1 MVSQWLKM
9 GSGSSASDNIPLV
22 ENDESKED
30 VALFEKLDFVII
42 GYHGAG
48 KNKAGNIILNKKE
61 FSYWTSWSKQ
71 AVKKESNSG
80 NHKITVIRTPG
91 WSGKLR
97 TETKQQILKSVQSS
111 FTDGP
116 NALLLVIK
124 IGCTDSLAIFTN
136 EEGKSMF
143 EEMFT
148 ENVWE
153 NIIVLFTNEKGL
165 MKENMPID
173 EYITKLKLDWLIE
186 KCEGRY
192 FCLSDINSWKVQSR
206 ELIYNLEVNIAEKK
220 NENFNMEDIATENK
234 LKKKTSLKKN
244 LEKKYNQLKSHL
256 PSYRKNKKKCESI
269 EIKIEKLEKIIKQKT
284 EEIQELQAQ
293 IDQLSSEVKKQTE
306 EDKETKEE
314 LKQTKE
320 ELKQTEEELKQ
331 TKEELKQTKEE
342 SKQTKEELKQTKE
355 ELKQTKEESKQ
366 TKEESKQTKEES
378 KQTKEELK
386 QTKEE
391 LKQTQETLKQTQET
405 LKQTQETLKQTQD
418 KLTSTEEMSTN
429 RITKM
434 GKWQNTLHNIL
445 CELLEDE
452 FKKLKHFLTEIPSGK
467 LEHAKQL
474 DVTDMMI
481 KAFGFNESI
490 TKTRDLMKKIPR
502 NDPAVQDMLEPF
514 LSAIGEAW

>member
-1 MVSQWLKM
+1 MASQWLKM

-22 ENDESKED
+22 EKDESKED
-30 VALFEKLDFVII
+30 VVLFEKLDFVII

-91 WSGKLR
+91 WSGKLS

-206 ELIYNLEVNIAEKK
+206 ELIYNLEVNIAENK

-256 PSYRKNKKKCESI
+256 PSYKKNKKKRESI

-293 IDQLSSEVKKQTE
+293 IDQLSPKVKKQTE

-320 ELKQTEEELKQ
+320 EL
-331 TKEELKQTKEE
+331 
-342 SKQTKEELKQTKE
+342 KQTKEELKQTKE

-366 TKEESKQTKEES
+366 TKEESKRTKEELRQTKEEL

-391 LKQTQETLKQTQET
+391 LKQTKESKQTKEE
-405 LKQTQETLKQTQD
+405 LKHTQETLKQTQD
-418 KLTSTEEMSTN
+418 KLTATEEMSTH
-429 RITKM
+429 RITKK

-452 FKKLKHFLTEIPSGK
+452 FKKLKHLLTEIPSGK
-467 LEHAKQL
+467 LEHSKQL